1 MLNDMVN
8 VKCQHK
14 SHSVDTASIKKDFSA
29 LPVISTFITS
39 MVASTSLDVV
49 PDDPTAY
56 KTQQYWEDRYQK

>member
-1 MLNDMVN
+1 
-8 VKCQHK
+8 
-14 SHSVDTASIKKDFSA
+14 
-29 LPVISTFITS
+29 